1 MEASISINQINIK
14 EFKKISR
21 INRGACGVIYK
32 VQNKKTQKIYAAKVI
47 DCNDN
52 KEQCEQISNRE
63 IDIIKLVDHPTIIKS
78 IAYSLKDF
86 QNENNVTI
94 IMQLAENGS
103 LSDVLKGI

>member
-63 IDIIKLVDHPTIIKS
+63 IEIIKLVDHPTIIKS